1 MEITCPVC
9 LDPIIADNETA
20 TVKFPGCQHAM
31 HTQCALQC
39 AWKGIINCPTCRR
52 LPIPTMD
59 QYDVEDNQSQSIY
72 EHNKAEM
79 QKYFRKGLA
88 VARTKKASS
97 NLKKAVEAYKKYNET
112 KKQKV
117 QEQMY
122 YSKIHRELKSDINA
136 SVVKLKSKYA
146 AKVDAAGYK
155 GKACVNMLS
164 VQPNVKKMSRRSRDH
179 SRSCLGNPGYA

>member
-1 MEITCPVC
+1 
-9 LDPIIADNETA
+9 
-20 TVKFPGCQHAM
+20 
-31 HTQCALQC
+31 
-39 AWKGIINCPTCRR
+39 
-52 LPIPTMD
+52 MD

-117 QEQMY
+117 QEQTY

-146 AKVDAAGYK
+146 AKVDAAGYE

-179 SRSCLGNPGYA
+179 SLKRHIKQIARAIGWKPVHEL